1 MTDGKPAHNPSLAW
15 REIGGSIVIISPA
28 DSMVHELNSTA
39 GFIWKHADGER
50 GASEI
55 ASLLA
60 AEFDVPAESALLD
73 TLELLAV
80 LEEKRLVMF
89 SSPREGMRND

>member
-15 REIGGSIVIISPA
+15 REIDGSVVIISPA

-39 GFIWKHADGER
+39 GFIWKHTDGKRAAE
-50 GASEI
+50 EI
-55 ASLLA
+55 ASLLT
-60 AEFDVPAESALLD
+60 AEFDVSAESALLD

-80 LEEKRLVMF
+80 LEENGLVMF
-89 SSPREGMRND
+89 SPVMEGMRNG

>member
-15 REIGGSIVIISPA
+15 REIDGSIVIISPA

-39 GFIWKHADGER
+39 GFIWKLTDGQH
-50 GASEI
+50 GAEKI

-80 LEEKRLVMF
+80 LEEKSLVMF
-89 SSPREGMRND
+89 SLAMEAIRND